1 MEPLRGKP
9 SGMEEVGLRHLYK
22 YHGGGLGPSK
32 GLGGKHVLNSLARS
46 GRFWGACQSGSG
58 WTRWGVHLLSS
69 YFNPSSCLIRGSTW
83 NSQATGHATQ
93 TPGSGWLWVEDCPLR
108 PLQDPG
114 SVHLCRRCWH
124 RCDPDLPRRV
134 RGDLG
139 QLSSS
144 PMDVNPRLRA
154 AQASIVTDPMS

>member
-22 YHGGGLGPSK
+22 YNGGGLGPSK
-32 GLGGKHVLNSLARS
+32 GLGGKHVLSSLARS

-108 PLQDPG
+108 PL
-114 SVHLCRRCWH
+114 H
-124 RCDPDLPRRV
+124 RHEAIAWV
-134 RGDLG
+134 REWAESW
-139 QLSSS
+139 LS
-144 PMDVNPRLRA
+144 
-154 AQASIVTDPMS
+154 